1 MALVLADRVKET
13 TTTTG
18 TGDIS
23 LGGAETNFVAFGTA
37 LADSDTTYYAI
48 IDDVNADFEI
58 GIGTYTSGTDTLSR
72 DTILDSTNGG
82 SAVNFGAGVKS
93 IFITYPADK
102 ALRVGSDIS
111 DLTNDSGFITS
122 ATSISTTAPVSP
134 SAGDLWWNSESG
146 QLKIYYTDVD
156 GSQWVDA
163 AAGAAD
169 QTLSLGELTGVD
181 LTTPSSGEIL
191 QYDGVDWVN
200 ATTELNDNTDV
211 DLTSPTSGESLHY
224 DGSDWINKLTDF
236 QVSETATSLTADS
249 WDYVVVT
256 ASTQTITLPSSPAN
270 GDMVGVSVG
279 NFTDTVVGRNG
290 NTISGLAED
299 LTIDVANIGVVLVYS
314 STSTDWRIS

>member
-37 LADSDTTYYAI
+37 LSDADTTYYAI
-48 IDDVNADFEI
+48 VDDVNADFEI
-58 GIGTYTSGTDTLSR
+58 GIGTYTAGTDTLSR

-82 SAVNFGAGVKS
+82 AAVNLGAGVKTV
-93 IFITYPADK
+93 FITYPADK

-122 ATSISTTAPVSP
+122 ATTIGTTAPVSP
-134 SAGDLWWNSESG
+134 STGDLWWNSESG
-146 QLKIYYTDVD
+146 QLKIYYTDID

-169 QTLSLGELTGVD
+169 QTLSLGELTGVE
-181 LTTPSSGEIL
+181 LVTPTSGQLL
-191 QYDGVDWVN
+191 QYDGADWVN
-200 ATTELNDNTDV
+200 AGIELNDNTDV
-211 DLTSPTSGESLHY
+211 SLTSVSSGDSLHY
-224 DGSDWINKLTDF
+224 NGSNWVNKLTDF
-236 QVSETATSLTADS
+236 QVSTTATSLTASS
-249 WDYVVVT
+249 WDYVIVT
-256 ASTQTITLPSSPAN
+256 AATQTITLPASPAN
-270 GDMVGVSVG
+270 GDSVGVSVG
-279 NFTDTVVGRNG
+279 DFTDTVVGRNG

-299 LTIDVANIGVVLVYS
+299 LTIDVANMGLVFVYS
-314 STSTDWRIS
+314 SSTTDWRLS

>member
-48 IDDVNADFEI
+48 VDDVNADFEI
-58 GIGTYTSGTDTLSR
+58 GIGTYTAGTDTLSR

-82 SAVNFGAGVKS
+82 AAVNLGAGVKTV
-93 IFITYPADK
+93 FITYPADK

-122 ATSISTTAPVSP
+122 ATTIGTTAPVSP
-134 SAGDLWWNSESG
+134 STGDLWWNSESG

-163 AAGAAD
+163 AAGAAL
-169 QTLSLGELTGVD
+169 QSISLNELSDVSLTSV
-181 LTTPSSGEIL
+181 SSG
-191 QYDGVDWVN
+191 D
-200 ATTELNDNTDV
+200 
-211 DLTSPTSGESLHY
+211 SLHY
-224 DGSDWINKLTDF
+224 NGSNWVNKLTDF
-236 QVSETATSLTADS
+236 QVSTTATSLTASS
-249 WDYVVVT
+249 WDYVIVT
-256 ASTQTITLPSSPAN
+256 AATQTITLPASPAN
-270 GDMVGVSVG
+270 GDSIGVSVG
-279 NFTDTVVGRNG
+279 DFTDTVVGRNG

-299 LTIDVANIGVVLVYS
+299 LTIDVANMGLVFVYS
-314 STSTDWRIS
+314 SSTTDWRLS